1 MVLWG
6 SILLILNLALMAAI
20 AYIIF
25 FKRPLQKA
33 QGTPSVPI
41 ELIQRLNNELT
52 EVKGVAKKLETRSV
66 DLSMYENGLK
76 ERQAVLEDL
85 IVKAKAS
92 AGGPRQDGNDDIY
105 SKAFRMLKSG
115 VPAGEIARSLGLL
128 RGEAE
133 LLSSLHKM

>member
-6 SILLILNLALMAAI
+6 AILLTVNLALMAAI
-20 AYIIF
+20 VYIIF

-33 QGTPSVPI
+33 QGAPSVPI
-41 ELIQRLNNELT
+41 ELIQRLNEELT
-52 EVKGVAKKLETRSV
+52 EVKGVAKKLETKSV

-85 IVKAKAS
+85 IMKAKAS
-92 AGGPRQDGNDDIY
+92 TVSPRQEGHDDIY